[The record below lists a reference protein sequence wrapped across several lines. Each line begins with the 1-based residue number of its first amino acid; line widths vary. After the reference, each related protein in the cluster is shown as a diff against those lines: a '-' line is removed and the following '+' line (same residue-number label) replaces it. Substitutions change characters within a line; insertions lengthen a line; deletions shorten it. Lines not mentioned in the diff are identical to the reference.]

1 MSTNNTNELIK
12 STRNE
17 YYRNYR
23 RKNKDKIK
31 KIQDKY
37 WEQKALKRLMKGAK
51 NEI

>member
-17 YYRNYR
+17 YYRDYR

-31 KIQDKY
+31 QTQEKY
-37 WEQKALKRLMKGAK
+37 WKKKALEKLTKGAK
-51 NEI
+51 NEV